1 MSRKVLQIAG
11 IANELEGAS
20 LYFNQPP
27 QPSKPTLKPSA
38 VDPASQPA
46 ILQPELKVEG
56 KNDNLVN
63 QAGKLASM
71 QDSIQASMISIIQ
84 DDIVE
89 TIRKTV
95 KLVGKEALFVR
106 ITPDEKRELTSIVYA
121 FNELYRGEGR
131 KTSENEISRVGLNWL
146 FEDYRT
152 NGEQST
158 LARVLAILNA

>member
-20 LYFNQPP
+20 LCFNQPP

-95 KLVGKEALFVR
+95 KQVGKEPLFVR
-106 ITPDEKRELTSIVYA
+106 LTVNEKRQLSSIVYA
-121 FNELYRGEGR
+121 FNEIYRGEGR
-131 KTSENEISRVGLNWL
+131 KTSENEIGRIGLNFL
-146 FEDYRT
+146 LEDYRE
-152 NGEQST
+152 NGNNSI
-158 LARVLAILNA
+158 LAQVLAALAA